1 MKKSYFTCYA
11 ISPVIAT
18 VIIVAVTI
26 AVAIAFALW
35 ASGLLSAAG
44 YGTRPIK
51 LAIHGEF
58 QVRDNDFWIAV
69 KNLGSDP
76 VWIDRVLVNGKPGV
90 IILYARDADTGG
102 YVLTEERQ
110 IMIYPGHTVEIYGVT
125 PFLLKPGM
133 FYELTFHTASGIV
146 FSRNLRA
153 EYRTTEAII
162 TFSGEEEI
170 NEGTSG
176 GSHVSGS
183 GSVSFGEDLP
193 SSLPEPL
200 SDVSVSAILTEG
212 SSGDDESYFEID
224 FGEEGV
230 KVTDGTFLT
239 ACIYVDP
246 TSDLSDSLMEILID
260 YQIDSSP
267 ETHHFYVIFWSD
279 SDTYPGL
286 PDFMTDL
293 WYASYSGLVRVG
305 EIVRASDIASNDP
318 STNGWIL
325 FMINVSGEFPSISR
339 IYKLFVGTRGNVK
352 VYWCRV
358 GLVSIDTDFSFENY
372 VDALSTRR
380 DVYYLFYGGSLRVY
394 ITRPRSGYPGMHLYK
409 LIDPNAY
416 PDGYV
421 VRARVKALNPSCGGG
436 YLILSHLADSGYVV
450 SLGIVP
456 VIGGGIY
463 SNNYGYPGWSWSP
476 DELVSF
482 DEENRLYKVYILEL
496 HVFRDPYRIVAL
508 VYDENGT
515 LLGMKEYT
523 NLNEYTDIRYFSLQ
537 VSAGNESD
545 YFDFIFYELQI
556 ARH

>member
-162 TFSGEEEI
+162 TFSSEEEI

-212 SSGDDESYFEID
+212 SSG
-224 FGEEGV
+224 
-230 KVTDGTFLT
+230 
-239 ACIYVDP
+239 
-246 TSDLSDSLMEILID
+246 
-260 YQIDSSP
+260 
-267 ETHHFYVIFWSD
+267 
-279 SDTYPGL
+279 
-286 PDFMTDL
+286 
-293 WYASYSGLVRVG
+293 
-305 EIVRASDIASNDP
+305 
-318 STNGWIL
+318 
-325 FMINVSGEFPSISR
+325 
-339 IYKLFVGTRGNVK
+339 
-352 VYWCRV
+352 
-358 GLVSIDTDFSFENY
+358 
-372 VDALSTRR
+372 
-380 DVYYLFYGGSLRVY
+380 
-394 ITRPRSGYPGMHLYK
+394 
-409 LIDPNAY
+409 
-416 PDGYV
+416 
-421 VRARVKALNPSCGGG
+421 
-436 YLILSHLADSGYVV
+436 
-450 SLGIVP
+450 
-456 VIGGGIY
+456 
-463 SNNYGYPGWSWSP
+463 
-476 DELVSF
+476 
-482 DEENRLYKVYILEL
+482 
-496 HVFRDPYRIVAL
+496 
-508 VYDENGT
+508 
-515 LLGMKEYT
+515 
-523 NLNEYTDIRYFSLQ
+523 
-537 VSAGNESD
+537 
-545 YFDFIFYELQI
+545 
-556 ARH
+556 